1 MAPVPKSP
9 FTLKAS
15 SHAVPPQ
22 APSSPPRADKNFW
35 ELNFKLPKHHK
46 MLRSEWI
53 MASTAVLALQVE
65 KGWETLKS
73 HPTPRK
79 GFRSAGVKQDQHWLL
94 PWQVCWCS
102 EESLHM
108 KYLFTCWRAFFFF
121 HFVFIIPAQLDG
133 TFGNCYSVLLLPPGC
148 WCLLTKLLAAAPA
161 LIEELLL
168 QLKSAPEECTKG
180 AKFIWGLASLK
191 SHRG

>member
-1 MAPVPKSP
+1 MKASGDQAACGYMRWLWGHRSSWDRGKAKREIREMAPVPKSP

-53 MASTAVLALQVE
+53 MASTAVSRW

-121 HFVFIIPAQLDG
+121 PLCFH
-133 TFGNCYSVLLLPPGC
+133 YSC
-148 WCLLTKLLAAAPA
+148 SIRWD
-161 LIEELLL
+161 I
-168 QLKSAPEECTKG
+168 
-180 AKFIWGLASLK
+180 
-191 SHRG
+191 